1 MSINRQNLIKEYSNY
16 GFTAEQIS
24 EELDI
29 PLYLVESALMVYPKT
44 TTEIKAKSLRYKSH
58 IYDKTQATDRDRSM
72 YELLYRVKPRK
83 LNKIIKKM
91 GTIKAAQILGCTR
104 NDIIALKYHFGYHE
118 RIPGNALERICYFS
132 TDLRRKVDE
141 RDNRTC
147 VRCHRK
153 IDDDKIRYHK
163 ISHPGPMTVD
173 NCATLCLNCRATK
186 ILKEYDKDIHQF
198 DGMRFEEFKEW
209 VEEKMPY

>member
-1 MSINRQNLIKEYSNY
+1 MNRQNLIKEYDSY

-24 EELDI
+24 EELNISLD
-29 PLYLVESALMVYPKT
+29 LVKSALMVYPKP
-44 TTEIKAKSLRYKSH
+44 TTEIKAKSLRYKTH
-58 IYDKTQATDRDRSM
+58 IYDKRQATDRDRPM

-91 GTIKAAQILGCTR
+91 GSVKAAQMLGCKR

-118 RIPGNALERICYFS
+118 HIPGDALERICYFS
-132 TDLRRKVDE
+132 TDLRRKIDE
-141 RDNRTC
+141 RDDRTC
-147 VRCHRK
+147 VRCKRQVSN
-153 IDDDKIRYHK
+153 DKIRYHK

-198 DGMRFEEFKEW
+198 DGMGFEEFVEW
-209 VEEKMPY
+209 VEENVGYE